1 MSIALFLA
9 VDSGE
14 EGERLRLLLEAQPDM
29 QVTGVAGNCY
39 DALKQI
45 KQQLPDVVIIRAT
58 ACQLSGIHIIRKIR
72 RHCPRTRIIFLTDQ
86 PNVIQVARALRAGSN
101 GILLQASTEA
111 EIVQAVHTVYDNGR
125 YLSQQ
130 VSDMLIE
137 DYVQQRSMAGNDD
150 SPLARLSPRER
161 DVLQLVAESKSS
173 AEIAEMLA
181 LSPKTVKT
189 YRSRLMQKL
198 DINNVSSLVKFATQY
213 RLTH

>member
-1 MSIALFLA
+1 MSIALFLLA
-9 VDSGE
+9 DSGE
-14 EGERLRLLLEAQPDM
+14 EGDRLRLFLEAQPDM
-29 QVTGVAGNCY
+29 QVVGMAGNGR

-45 KQQLPDVVIIRAT
+45 KQHSPDVVILRAT
-58 ACQLSGIHIIRKIR
+58 DRQLNSIHVIRKICR
-72 RHCPRTRIIFLTDQ
+72 CCPHTRIIFLAAQ
-86 PNVIQVARALRAGSN
+86 PNVIQVARVLQAGSN
-101 GILLQASTEA
+101 GILLQANVEA
-111 EIVQAVHTVYDNGR
+111 EIVQAVRTVYGNGR

-137 DYVQQRSMAGNDD
+137 DYVQQRSAVSGD

-181 LSPKTVKT
+181 LSPKTIKT

-198 DINNVSSLVKFATQY
+198 DINNVPSLVKFATQH